1 MARRLMTRACAFL
14 FVAILTAG
22 MLTACTTIETGAY
35 SAERANFSEYQ
46 TFSWIN
52 ADPYVAAEDAAPV
65 SPLARSMIAREIRE
79 QLVRI
84 GFTYTDDREA
94 ADMLVSYTI
103 GSRDKV
109 RMDAYPVGY
118 RGHWG
123 WHTPRSHYYFRD
135 VELKEYTQGTLGVD
149 IFDNETGRP
158 IWHGWA
164 KKTVT
169 DRDRQ
174 NPGPTIE
181 KGVAQLFES
190 FAG

>member
-1 MARRLMTRACAFL
+1 MTRRLITRACELVSIAL
-14 FVAILTAG
+14 LTAG

-35 SAERANFSEYQ
+35 SDDRANFADYQ

-52 ADPYVAAEDAAPV
+52 ADPYVAADDAAQL
-65 SPLARSMIAREIRE
+65 SPLARSMIAAEIRE

-84 GFTYTDDREA
+84 GFTYTEDRDA

-103 GSRDKV
+103 GARDKV
-109 RMDAYPVGY
+109 RMDTYPVGF

-123 WHTPRSHYYFRD
+123 WHTPYEHYFFRD
-135 VELKEYTQGTLGVD
+135 VALENYTQGTLGVD
-149 IFDNETGRP
+149 IFENESGRP

-164 KKTVT
+164 MKTVT
-169 DRDRQ
+169 ERDRQ

-181 KGVAQLFES
+181 KGIAQLFAS
-190 FAG
+190 FPG